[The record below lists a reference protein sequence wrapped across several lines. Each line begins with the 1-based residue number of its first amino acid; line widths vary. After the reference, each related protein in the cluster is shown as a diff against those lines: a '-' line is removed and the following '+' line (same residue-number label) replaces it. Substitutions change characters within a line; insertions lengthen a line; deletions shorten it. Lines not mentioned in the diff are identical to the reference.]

1 MALLAHS
8 CLCRKLKNEHCIG
21 QIEVHKS
28 LCSFVVYGR
37 FGAVMRADKSK
48 KVIYSNL
55 KETAPEYMTMLEAL
69 DKA

>member
-1 MALLAHS
+1 MNTAL
-8 CLCRKLKNEHCIG
+8 G

-28 LCSFVVYGR
+28 LSSFVVYGR

-55 KETAPEYMTMLEAL
+55 KETAPEYVCMLEAL
-69 DKA
+69 KEAQA

>member
-1 MALLAHS
+1 MPDFTKMTAAEL
-8 CLCRKLKNEHCIG
+8 G

-28 LCSFVVYGR
+28 LSSFVVCGR

-48 KVIYSNL
+48 EVIYSNL
-55 KETAPEYMTMLEAL
+55 KETAPEYVCMLEAL